1 MMEGEEDEIPL
12 LEGMSSPFILTQYLD
27 LGIDIEKIKAK
38 FMSILT
44 QRGIKENADHDDL
57 AGPVLVC
64 VMFGILLLFVR
75 PLCLRLLERKGSIWL
90 HLRFRALRLPRDLLH
105 H

>member
-1 MMEGEEDEIPL
+1 M
-12 LEGMSSPFILTQYLD
+12 
-27 LGIDIEKIKAK
+27 GIDIEKIKAK

-64 VMFGILLLFVR
+64 VIFGILLLFV
-75 PLCLRLLERKGSIWL
+75 S
-90 HLRFRALRLPRDLLH
+90 
-105 H
+105 

>member
-12 LEGMSSPFILTQYLD
+12 LEGMSTQFILNQFLD

-75 PLCLRLLERKGSIWL
+75 SLCLSILERKSSIWL
-90 HLRFRALRLPRDLLH
+90 HLRFRALWMPRNLLH

>member
-12 LEGMSSPFILTQYLD
+12 LEGTSSPFILTQYLD

-44 QRGIKENADHDDL
+44 
-57 AGPVLVC
+57 
-64 VMFGILLLFVR
+64 
-75 PLCLRLLERKGSIWL
+75 
-90 HLRFRALRLPRDLLH
+90 
-105 H
+105 